1 MDAETQ
7 TSDCKRGQLELKAHK
22 ESQDANN
29 RRERLRRSLYFG
41 SQTVQQ
47 RSYRLKKQR
56 ERSRKNRAMKTE
68 EEKDLMREKINKM
81 KQEKRARETSNQKFW
96 RLIRRRKQRKMGYN
110 LLSIE
115 FEYHR
120 STHHYGIDIDFAQKS
135 DFVIG
140 LSDDG
145 FKTVFL
151 VFDEMLNLART
162 GKPIPTE
169 KFKIFDHYGI
179 YLPES
184 FFKNY
189 IKDLAEDL
197 DNEL

>member
-1 MDAETQ
+1 MANWN
-7 TSDCKRGQLELKAHK
+7 LK

-120 STHHYGIDIDFAQKS
+120 STHQYGIDIDFAQKS

-162 GKPIPTE
+162 GKPIPAE
-169 KFKIFDHYGI
+169 KFKVFDHYGI

-184 FFKNY
+184 FSKTTLK
-189 IKDLAEDL
+189 I
-197 DNEL
+197 